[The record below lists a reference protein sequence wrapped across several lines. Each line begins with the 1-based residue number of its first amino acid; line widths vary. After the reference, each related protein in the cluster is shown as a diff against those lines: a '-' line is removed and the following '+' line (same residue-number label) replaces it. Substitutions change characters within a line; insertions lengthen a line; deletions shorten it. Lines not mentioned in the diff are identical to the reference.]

1 MARPNLAGL
10 VFDMDGTLF
19 DSRAVVPDAYIATI
33 RGAGGPVYGREEVV
47 EAYSMGPPRVLL
59 SSLLGRPSTPRD
71 LDEYH
76 RRLATSAAEVRVYPE
91 IPETLSALGER
102 LPLAVF
108 TGASREACTIL
119 LERSGLLPH
128 FEALVGGDEVP
139 RSKPD
144 PDGILLACERLRV
157 AAREA
162 AYVGDAP
169 YDLEAARRSGALA
182 VAAGWGHLYRPGVP
196 TDVLAER
203 PGDLLRLLQG
213 P

>member
-1 MARPNLAGL
+1 MAAPNLAGL

-19 DSRAVVPDAYIATI
+19 DSRTVVPDAYIATI
-33 RGAGGPVYGREEVV
+33 RGAGGPAYGREEVI
-47 EAYSMGPPRVLL
+47 EAYSLGPPRVLL
-59 SSLLGRPSTPRD
+59 SSLLGRPSTRQD
-71 LDEYH
+71 LDDYH
-76 RRLATSAAEVRVYPE
+76 GRLAAAAAGVRVYPG

-108 TGASREACTIL
+108 TGASREACSIL
-119 LERSGLLPH
+119 MEHTGLLPH
-128 FEALVGGDEVP
+128 FDALVGGDEVP

-144 PDGILLACERLRV
+144 PDGILLACKRLGV
-157 AAREA
+157 TARKA
-162 AYVGDAP
+162 AYIGDAP
-169 YDLEAARRSGALA
+169 YDLETARRSGALA

-196 TDVLAER
+196 SDALAER